1 MRWLGEDPG
10 AVPPILKSEDALDG
24 PHPLNAPGDFMLKI
38 VKVFPGGLPTPIRPP
53 ACSIHEIT
61 LDFAA

>member
-24 PHPLNAPGDFMLKI
+24 PHPLNVPGDLYVENSEGIPCGAPHSDTATGMFY
-38 VKVFPGGLPTPIRPP
+38 PRDN
-53 ACSIHEIT
+53 S
-61 LDFAA
+61 